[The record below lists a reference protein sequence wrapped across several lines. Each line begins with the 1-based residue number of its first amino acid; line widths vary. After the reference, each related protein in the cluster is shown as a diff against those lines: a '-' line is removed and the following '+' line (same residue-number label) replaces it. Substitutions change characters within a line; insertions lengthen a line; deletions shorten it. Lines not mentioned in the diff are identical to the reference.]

1 MRKQPSSPNPCGGRS
16 RRKRRY
22 QPRVSA
28 SETERL
34 VFERERILPRRPEVP
49 PAEGQVPR
57 ILDVQFVEPEN
68 LPLVLVRGVERSQER
83 PDYVHLHREIAA
95 QQVYIEADRR
105 YRGQH
110 EISVVKLPRS
120 RETEPCGPETPHEG
134 EFPLEEVIARLF
146 CLLNLVS

>member
-1 MRKQPSSPNPCGGRS
+1 
-16 RRKRRY
+16 
-22 QPRVSA
+22 
-28 SETERL
+28 
-34 VFERERILPRRPEVP
+34 
-49 PAEGQVPR
+49 
-57 ILDVQFVEPEN
+57 
-68 LPLVLVRGVERSQER
+68 
-83 PDYVHLHREIAA
+83 VHLHREIAA